1 MKSLL
6 LGSACI
12 LALALLPNLA
22 AAQGGD
28 KIPLTTKGKM
38 VAPDGCA
45 VRCTFDKQMVEGKP
59 VDTRAETRSD
69 DKPAFPGQTRA
80 PYHKTVPV
88 KVTTLA
94 SDLDNPF
101 ALGQLPDGR
110 FLVTEKPGR
119 IRLLNKD
126 GSSDKTISEGLPPI
140 LSRGQVGLLDIAVD
154 PKFAANHRIF
164 FTYMHRVDAD
174 NSAMAVGSA
183 VLDEAKGALSD
194 VKTIY
199 QTAYYPNAT
208 AVNAGSR
215 IAIDPKDGSLFVIMG
230 DRSTGD
236 PVWLAAQQPGTALGK
251 LIHITPEGKPAPG
264 NPAGGL
270 PENYNSGHRSE
281 QGLAFAPDGRLWEVE
296 DGPRGGDELNLMKPG
311 LNYGW
316 PTVTHSINYPGTLIG
331 EGLTQKEGVE
341 EPRYYWNPVIAPSGL
356 AFYKG
361 TLFPQWQH
369 SVLVGG
375 LTGQAIF
382 RLELGAGDKVVNEEP
397 LLAGLKQRIRDVRVF
412 NDGAVY
418 AVTDGPNA
426 KLLKLTPQ

>member
-6 LGSACI
+6 LGSAC
-12 LALALLPNLA
+12 LMALALLPGVA
-22 AAQGGD
+22 SAQGGD

-38 VAPDGCA
+38 VTPDGCA
-45 VRCTFDKQMVEGKP
+45 VRCSFDKQAVEGQP
-59 VDTRAETRSD
+59 VDNRPETRTD
-69 DKPAFPGQTRA
+69 DHPAFPGQTRA
-80 PYHKTVPV
+80 PYHKTATV

-101 ALGQLPDGR
+101 AVAQLPDGR

-126 GSSDKTISEGLPPI
+126 GGSDKTMDGLPPI

-154 PKFAANHRIF
+154 PQYASNHRIF
-164 FTYMHRVDAD
+164 FTFMAKVDND

-183 VLDEAKGALSD
+183 SLDEAKGALSD

-199 QTAYYPNAT
+199 KTAYYPNST

-215 IAIDPKDGSLFVIMG
+215 LAIDPKDGSLFVIMG
-230 DRSTGD
+230 DRSNGD
-236 PVWLAAQQPGTALGK
+236 PVWLAAQQPDTALGK
-251 LIHITPEGKPAPG
+251 LIHITADGKPAPG
-264 NPAGGL
+264 NPKMGL

-316 PTVTHSINYPGTLIG
+316 PTVFHGINYPGTLID

-361 TLFPQWQH
+361 NLFPQWQH

-382 RLELGAGDKVVNEEP
+382 RLELGVGDKVVNEEA
-397 LLAGLKQRIRDVRVF
+397 LIADLKQRIRDVRVF

-418 AVTDGPNA
+418 ALTDGPNA

>member
-6 LGSACI
+6 LGSTLA
-12 LALALLPNLA
+12 ALALSSPA
-22 AAQGGD
+22 FAQGAD
-28 KIPLTTKGKM
+28 KIPLTIKGKM
-38 VAPDGCA
+38 VTPDGCA
-45 VRCTFDKQMVEGKP
+45 VRCAFDKQQVEGKP
-59 VDTRAETRSD
+59 VDTRAETRGD

-80 PYHKTVPV
+80 PYHKSVAV
-88 KVTTLA
+88 KVTTL
-94 SDLDNPF
+94 SSTLDNPF
-101 ALGQLPDGR
+101 ALAQLPSGR

-119 IRLLNKD
+119 IRILNKD
-126 GSSDKTISEGLPPI
+126 GSNYETAGDLPPM
-140 LSRGQVGLLDIAVD
+140 LVRGQVGLLDIAVD
-154 PKFAANHRIF
+154 PKFASNHRIF
-164 FTYMHRVDAD
+164 FTFMARSDAD

-183 VLDEAKGALSD
+183 ILNEAKGQLSD

-199 QTAYYPNAT
+199 KTNFYPNAT

-215 IAIDPKDGSLFVIMG
+215 IAIDPKDGSLFVIIG

-236 PVWLAAQQPGTALGK
+236 PVWLAAQEPGTALGK
-251 LIHITPEGKPAPG
+251 LIHITADGKPASG
-264 NPAGGL
+264 NAKFGL
-270 PENYNSGHRSE
+270 PEIYNIGHRSE
-281 QGLAFAPDGRLWEVE
+281 QGLAFAPDGRLWEIE
-296 DGPRGGDELNLMKPG
+296 HGPRGGDELNLMKPG

-316 PTVTHSINYPGTLIG
+316 PIVTHSINYPGTLIG
-331 EGLTQKEGVE
+331 DGDTQKEGVE

-361 TLFPQWQH
+361 TLFPQWQN

-375 LTGQAIF
+375 LTGQALF

-397 LLAGLKQRIRDVRVF
+397 LLADRKERIRDVRVF

-418 AVTDGPNA
+418 VVTDGPNA